1 MDYSNTE
8 NEFYCFLKVGRTDEI
23 LNNFNNN
30 QITFGCP
37 ANWLDYAR
45 KEKNPSVGDILE
57 SVYACCPISEKE
69 LHINQE
75 QREYTIIGNA
85 SADSCYLYK
94 QSTILTPALCF
105 MSFKNE
111 DEYKNKCFFNI
122 NEYIGRMQYLLEE
135 ASILI
140 IKDVKTFHNELNEQV
155 PTALSNSKNV
165 IFKKPYDYT
174 PVRMQHVDYDF
185 YEKYPF
191 FDISN
196 NTNDEMFYKRKRYS
210 YQSEV
215 RIILNGTNY
224 TQKYNTNDYDFKKN
238 QLAVSLPNLKKYA
251 RVVSATEINGFIVNF
266 KDDGLYLQ
274 QY

>member
-122 NEYIGRMQYLLEE
+122 NEYIGRMQYL
-135 ASILI
+135 
-140 IKDVKTFHNELNEQV
+140 
-155 PTALSNSKNV
+155 
-165 IFKKPYDYT
+165 
-174 PVRMQHVDYDF
+174 
-185 YEKYPF
+185 
-191 FDISN
+191 
-196 NTNDEMFYKRKRYS
+196 
-210 YQSEV
+210 
-215 RIILNGTNY
+215 
-224 TQKYNTNDYDFKKN
+224 
-238 QLAVSLPNLKKYA
+238 
-251 RVVSATEINGFIVNF
+251 
-266 KDDGLYLQ
+266 
-274 QY
+274 